1 MKKTAMVIAA
11 AALACTVGATGVWAA
26 GAGRAHGNRTCTTAQ
41 CLFTDTDGDGVCDY
55 AADGTCRYDTD
66 GDGVCDYAADGTCR
80 YDTDGD
86 GVCDYAADG
95 TCRYDADGDGVC
107 DHGYCFTDENGDG
120 ICDNRTTGGCQ
131 GGGHGCHGRAC
142 QP

>member
-1 MKKTAMVIAA
+1 MKKTAMMIAA

-66 GDGVCDYAADGTCR
+66 GDGVCDY
-80 YDTDGD
+80 
-86 GVCDYAADG
+86 
-95 TCRYDADGDGVC
+95 
-107 DHGYCFTDENGDG
+107 GYCFTDENGDG

>member
-1 MKKTAMVIAA
+1 MKKTAMMIAA

-55 AADGTCRYDTD
+55 AADGACRYD
-66 GDGVCDYAADGTCR
+66 A
-80 YDTDGD
+80 DGD

-107 DHGYCFTDENGDG
+107 DHGYCFTDEDGDG
-120 ICDNRTTGGCQ
+120 ICDNRATGGCQ